1 MIIII
6 IANCYVSKHLK
17 GQLVVGSP
25 VRDVTFFWIKVGQV
39 DPTVCDDPARPCC
52 DLVVI
57 NSHSHSEKR

>member
-17 GQLVVGSP
+17 GQLDP
-25 VRDVTFFWIKVGQV
+25 MFVTSRFFWIKVGQV

>member
-39 DPTVCDDPARPCC
+39 DPTVCDDPAMPCC

>member
-39 DPTVCDDPARPCC
+39 DPTVCDDPAMPCC
-52 DLVVI
+52 DLQ
-57 NSHSHSEKR
+57 